1 MKKILIIGAGVIGL
15 SISYELSKIK
25 RFKITV
31 LEKARNIGSK
41 NTSKNS
47 QVIHSGV
54 YYKKDTLKNHLC
66 IKGKNLIYKFCKKY
80 KIRNIKTGKLFLACT
95 KKEEE
100 YLNVLKRNA
109 IKNGVNDVKIIHQK
123 RLNQMEPM
131 LKGNKALLS
140 PSAGI
145 FDVKAFIKKLFQISK
160 QNKVKFYFEVKNLK
174 IQKINSKFRTDF
186 LKDEI
191 FDFVINCAGM
201 DAIDVAKQNFP
212 NYKFPKNKFVKG
224 IYFKTKENLKLKN
237 IVYRAMLP
245 GDVKERIDIT
255 PLLEGGYI
263 LGPSVEKLNLN
274 IKKKLKYKFIN
285 GIKNHLKSINEK
297 KILYFK
303 EGIRPKIMINKPKSN
318 EDFYI
323 KKVKNYNWVNLFGIE
338 SPGLTSALS
347 IAKYVKRMI

>member
-131 LKGNKALLS
+131 LKGNKAL
-140 PSAGI
+140 
-145 FDVKAFIKKLFQISK
+145 
-160 QNKVKFYFEVKNLK
+160 
-174 IQKINSKFRTDF
+174 
-186 LKDEI
+186 
-191 FDFVINCAGM
+191 
-201 DAIDVAKQNFP
+201 
-212 NYKFPKNKFVKG
+212 
-224 IYFKTKENLKLKN
+224 
-237 IVYRAMLP
+237 
-245 GDVKERIDIT
+245 
-255 PLLEGGYI
+255 
-263 LGPSVEKLNLN
+263 
-274 IKKKLKYKFIN
+274 
-285 GIKNHLKSINEK
+285 
-297 KILYFK
+297 
-303 EGIRPKIMINKPKSN
+303 
-318 EDFYI
+318 
-323 KKVKNYNWVNLFGIE
+323 
-338 SPGLTSALS
+338 
-347 IAKYVKRMI
+347 